1 MTDCNRSQSAR
12 PDALSAVPGWPAL
25 CLGLAAPFIIRGI
38 DGLDRGSQ
46 SLLVHGL
53 RDETGHLLTAY
64 VWALGL
70 IALRL
75 PLRLGLV
82 LLGGIVIDI
91 DHVLQLLD
99 VVAAAPGSSRPGSHS
114 LMPLVIMFI
123 LATLDRRR
131 VWIWMSIAAGVM
143 SHLARDMATGTVP
156 LLWPLPVEPVSI
168 PYRLYA
174 GTLVACA
181 MIAFGAALVSRRRM
195 CNDVE

>member
-1 MTDCNRSQSAR
+1 M
-12 PDALSAVPGWPAL
+12 
-25 CLGLAAPFIIRGI
+25 F
-38 DGLDRGSQ
+38 
-46 SLLVHGL
+46 VHGL

-70 IALRL
+70 MALRL

-82 LLGGIVIDI
+82 VLGGIVIDI

-99 VVAAAPGSSRPGSHS
+99 IVDAAPGSSRPVSHS
-114 LMPLVIMFI
+114 LMPVMILFI
-123 LATLDRRR
+123 LASVDRRR
-131 VWIWMSIAAGVM
+131 VWVWMSVAVGFT

-168 PYRLYA
+168 RYRVYA

-181 MIAFGAALVSRRRM
+181 MIAFGTALVNRRRM
-195 CNDVE
+195 WNDVD